1 MISIYLFIYLFIL
14 FFLFYFIYFYL
25 LFSFCS
31 QSLSGA
37 KTIESKKMDF
47 NKKAKSK
54 VNSFS
59 NIGHVPGGGRVKV
72 IVGSQRS

>member
-1 MISIYLFIYLFIL
+1 MNSNQENAFYDFLLSIIFV
-14 FFLFYFIYFYL
+14 FFLK
-25 LFSFCS
+25 
-31 QSLSGA
+31 SLPGA
-37 KTIESKKMDF
+37 KTVESKKMDF

-72 IVGSQRS
+72 IDTNMKKKKIEPIH

>member
-1 MISIYLFIYLFIL
+1 MISIYLFIHLFI
-14 FFLFYFIYFYL
+14 YL

-72 IVGSQRS
+72 IVGSRRS